1 MNLDDELQRL
11 FADDRLDVPVRHGAA
26 EAVVAGA
33 RRVRRR
39 RIAMSAVGGAAA
51 LSLLAGTAI
60 VLTKPGPTH
69 SVPGAEIS
77 ATGDITAPPTERSAD
92 PAPTSVKAPGN
103 SGIRTGSVTGKPTSS
118 TSPSDFQPED
128 GVDGTV
134 PFGPDGYLALRL
146 GMTAEQAEATGL
158 ITPNVQPISSKGCKG
173 YDYKGTPKEAARYAV
188 VISPKYGLVRLANG
202 PARPVTAE
210 ALILGSSEGDMKK
223 AYPTSAGTHGAVGEW
238 VTQVPG
244 HDDKR
249 YWFLVR
255 DGKVSAMRLELAVQ
269 DCYF

>member
-1 MNLDDELQRL
+1 M
-11 FADDRLDVPVRHGAA
+11 
-26 EAVVAGA
+26 AGA

-39 RIAMSAVGGAAA
+39 RIATGAVCGAAA

-60 VLTKPGPTH
+60 MLVKPGPTQ
-69 SVPGAEIS
+69 SVPGASVS
-77 ATGDITAPPTERSAD
+77 ATAEVTATERSD
-92 PAPTSVKAPGN
+92 EPAPTSVQAPGI
-103 SGIRTGSVTGKPTSS
+103 SGTRVGSVTGKPTTS
-118 TSPSDFQPED
+118 TPAGSQPEN
-128 GVDGTV
+128 GFDGTM

-173 YDYKGTPKEAARYAV
+173 YDYKGAPKEAARYAV

-202 PARPVTAE
+202 PARPLTAE
-210 ALILGSSEGDMKK
+210 SLILGSSESDMKK
-223 AYPTSAGTHGAVGEW
+223 AYPTSAGSHGAVGEW

-244 HDDKR
+244 HEDKR

-269 DCYF
+269 DCYV